1 MFKETAINRLFL
13 NFQSAKGGG
22 FMECVIVT
30 GMSGAGK
37 SLTLKYLEDIGFF
50 CVDNL
55 PPALLP
61 TFVEICTN
69 NAGEMEKVALGIDIR
84 GGKLFDD
91 LLKFIEND
99 YSADVHFVVLFL
111 DASDSTLIKRYKETR
126 RMHPLMK
133 GGTIQSG
140 IIAERE
146 LLKAV
151 RSRADYIIDTTGM
164 LTRRLKAQINEIFL
178 NNKDFNS
185 MIISVMSF
193 GFKYGIP
200 PEADLVFDVRF
211 LPNPFYIPEM
221 RNLTGLDETVSSF
234 VLKSDEAGE
243 FSKKLCDMIE
253 FLIPNYKNE
262 GKTSLVIAFGCTGGK
277 HRSVTFAEL
286 LYKHLSEAGYSVL
299 SSHRDIDKDAKR

>member
-1 MFKETAINRLFL
+1 
-13 NFQSAKGGG
+13 
-22 FMECVIVT
+22 MECVIVT

-61 TFVEICTN
+61 TFVEICGN
-69 NAGEMEKVALGIDIR
+69 NSTEMEKVALGIDIR

-91 LLKFIEND
+91 LLKFIDGD
-99 YSADVHFVVLFL
+99 YSGEVHFVVLFL
-111 DASDSTLIKRYKETR
+111 DASDSVLIKRYKETR

-146 LLKAV
+146 LLKDIKA
-151 RSRADYIIDTTGM
+151 RADYIIDTTGM
-164 LTRRLKAQINEIFL
+164 LTRSLKAQINEIFL

-185 MIISVMSF
+185 MIITVMSF

-221 RNLTGLDETVSSF
+221 RNLTGLDEAVSSF
-234 VLKSDEAGE
+234 VLKTDEAGE
-243 FSKKLCDMIE
+243 FSKKLFDMIE

-262 GKTSLVIAFGCTGGK
+262 GKTSLVISFGCTGGK

-286 LYKHLSEAGYSVL
+286 LFKHLSQKGYSVL
-299 SSHRDIDKDAKR
+299 NVHRDIDKDGKR

>member
-1 MFKETAINRLFL
+1 
-13 NFQSAKGGG
+13 
-22 FMECVIVT
+22 MECVVVT

-69 NAGEMEKVALGIDIR
+69 NSTEMEKVALGIDIR
-84 GGKLFDD
+84 GGKLFGD
-91 LLKFIEND
+91 LLKFIDGD
-99 YSADVHFVVLFL
+99 YGSDVNFEVLYL
-111 DASDSTLIKRYKETR
+111 DANDDELIKRYKETR

-146 LLKAV
+146 LLTSVKE
-151 RSRADYIIDTTGM
+151 RADYIIDTSGM
-164 LTRRLKAQINEIFL
+164 LTRQLKAQINEIFL
-178 NNKDFNS
+178 NKKTFNS

-221 RNLTGLDETVSSF
+221 RNFTGKDKIVSDF
-234 VLKSDEAGE
+234 VLKSEEAKK
-243 FSKKLCDMIE
+243 FSEKLCDMIE

-262 GKTSLVIAFGCTGGK
+262 GKTRLVIAFGCTGGK
-277 HRSVTFAEL
+277 HRSVTFAVM
-286 LYKHLSEAGYSVL
+286 LYNYLTEKGYSTL
-299 SSHRDIDKDAKR
+299 SSHRDIDKDSKR

>member
-1 MFKETAINRLFL
+1 
-13 NFQSAKGGG
+13 
-22 FMECVIVT
+22 MECVIVT

-69 NAGEMEKVALGIDIR
+69 NSTEMEKVALGIDIR
-84 GGKLFDD
+84 GGKLFGDP
-91 LLKFIEND
+91 LKFIGSD
-99 YSADVHFVVLFL
+99 YGPEVNFEVLYL
-111 DASDSTLIKRYKETR
+111 DADDKELIKRYKETR

-146 LLKAV
+146 LLQGIKE
-151 RSRADYIIDTTGM
+151 RADYIIDTSGM
-164 LTRRLKAQINEIFL
+164 LTRQLKAQINEIFM
-178 NNKDFNS
+178 NKKTFNS

-221 RNLTGLDETVSSF
+221 RNFTGKDKIVSDF
-234 VLKSDEAGE
+234 VLKSEEAKE

-262 GKTSLVIAFGCTGGK
+262 GKTRLVIAFGCTGGK
-277 HRSVTFAEL
+277 HRSVTFAVM
-286 LYKHLSEAGYSVL
+286 LYNYLTEKGYSTL
-299 SSHRDIDKDAKR
+299 SSHRDIDKDSKR

>member
-1 MFKETAINRLFL
+1 
-13 NFQSAKGGG
+13 
-22 FMECVIVT
+22 MECVIVT

-37 SLTLKYLEDIGFF
+37 SLVLKYLEDIGYF

-55 PPALLP
+55 PTALLP
-61 TFVEICTN
+61 TFVEICGN
-69 NAGEMEKVALGIDIR
+69 NSTEMEKVALGIDIR
-84 GGKLFDD
+84 GGKRFDD
-91 LLKFIEND
+91 LLRFLDND
-99 YSADVHFVVLFL
+99 YSADVNFVVLFL
-111 DASDSTLIKRYKETR
+111 EASDSTLIKRYKETR

-146 LLKAV
+146 LLKNV
-151 RSRADYIIDTTGM
+151 RAKADYIIDTTGM
-164 LTRRLKAQINEIFL
+164 LTRSLKAQINEIFL
-178 NNKDFNS
+178 NKKDFNS

-234 VLKSDEAGE
+234 VLKSDEAAA
-243 FSKKLCDMIE
+243 FSDKLCDMIE

-286 LYKHLSEAGYSVL
+286 LYKHLSDKGYSVL